1 MLKKVINN
9 KNKTLKYKFIFVFKE
24 LIFFKSKVHIYVC
37 FVNLVKK
44 IQASIGVQLN
54 YLLVFIYRKQLLRFL
69 QLKKLTKLS

>member
-44 IQASIGVQLN
+44 NTGKYWCSI
-54 YLLVFIYRKQLLRFL
+54 
-69 QLKKLTKLS
+69 KLSFGLYI